1 MMTPELLQWSGD
13 SVVLFSKAEETNF
26 EFKEPE
32 PVVIKVPE
40 VQIVY
45 VDKEVEVIKEVPVE
59 KIVYVDREVEVI
71 KEVPVE
77 KIVYVDREV
86 IVELPVEVIKE
97 VPFEVIKEIPV
108 EVEVI
113 KEVIVE
119 KECPKLEQI
128 EDVIE
133 DGIDW
138 IPEDI
143 LDVSLDVF
151 TDLEPVYASYSYYYY
166 SPSTY

>member
-71 KEVPVE
+71 
-77 KIVYVDREV
+77 
-86 IVELPVEVIKE
+86 
-97 VPFEVIKEIPV
+97 
-108 EVEVI
+108 
-113 KEVIVE
+113 
-119 KECPKLEQI
+119 
-128 EDVIE
+128 
-133 DGIDW
+133 
-138 IPEDI
+138 
-143 LDVSLDVF
+143 
-151 TDLEPVYASYSYYYY
+151 
-166 SPSTY
+166 